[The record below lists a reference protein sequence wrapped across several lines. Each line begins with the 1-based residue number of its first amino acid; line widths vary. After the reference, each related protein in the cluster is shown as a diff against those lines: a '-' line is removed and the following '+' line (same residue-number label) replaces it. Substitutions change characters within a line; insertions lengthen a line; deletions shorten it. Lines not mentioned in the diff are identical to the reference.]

1 MANFPT
7 NQTANGE
14 QQTTR
19 RHVANRKRLKLQCIE
34 CIAKSASVIHMVHM
48 QREQSIHVG
57 YEYLRVS
64 LGSFLRNLLGDAA
77 RSVWRNETTVLSRGS
92 GLRSSSG
99 LSSKQSI
106 NILELIRQVSKGV
119 WTRLTWRLAEF
130 IGPRGSD
137 RVLKWPQQV
146 ERTRWGAKELWI
158 LNMLVGFPWPWLWQ
172 TILLGH

>member
-14 QQTTR
+14 RQTMR

-34 CIAKSASVIHMVHM
+34 CIAKSASVIQMVHM

-57 YEYLRVS
+57 FEYLS
-64 LGSFLRNLLGDAA
+64 ALFLRNLLGDAA
-77 RSVWRNETTVLSRGS
+77 RSVWRDEATVLSRGL
-92 GLRSSSG
+92 GSSSG

-119 WTRLTWRLAEF
+119 
-130 IGPRGSD
+130 
-137 RVLKWPQQV
+137 
-146 ERTRWGAKELWI
+146 
-158 LNMLVGFPWPWLWQ
+158 
-172 TILLGH
+172 